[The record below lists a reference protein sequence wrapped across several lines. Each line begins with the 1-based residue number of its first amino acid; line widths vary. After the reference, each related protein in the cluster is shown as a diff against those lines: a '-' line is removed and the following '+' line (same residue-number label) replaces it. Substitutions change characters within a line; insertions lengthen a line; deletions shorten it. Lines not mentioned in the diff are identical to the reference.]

1 MYIKNIMK
9 GVNNMKLVVGL
20 GNPGAEYEKT
30 RHNVG
35 YSFLDYVT
43 NNACFSENKKFNAFE
58 YEASIDGEKILFI
71 KPTTY
76 MNLSGEAVL
85 KYVNYY
91 KIDFDDILVIQDD
104 LDMNFG
110 KIRIVYDSSSG
121 GHNGIKNISD
131 CLGSQKYTRLKIGIS
146 NDKNMDTKDYVLGKF
161 SKDDLNCLEHIYS
174 KLDNII
180 NDFVNMNTDEL
191 KQKYNSMNN
200 N

>member
-1 MYIKNIMK
+1 
-9 GVNNMKLVVGL
+9 MKLIVGL
-20 GNPGAEYEKT
+20 GNPGREYKKT
-30 RHNVG
+30 RHNIG
-35 YSFLDYVT
+35 FNLLDFIANKDNYSFKID
-43 NNACFSENKKFNAFE
+43 KKFNCE
-58 YEASIDGEKILFI
+58 VGETLINGEKVLMI
-71 KPTTY
+71 KPLSF
-76 MNLSGEAVL
+76 MNLSGTV
-85 KYVNYY
+85 VS
-91 KIDFDDILVIQDD
+91 KIKSFYDIDINDILVIQDD
-104 LDMNFG
+104 LDMEFG

-161 SKDDLNCLEHIYS
+161 SKDDLNCLEYIYS

-180 NDFVNMNTDEL
+180 NDFVNMNIDEL